1 MIGIIYAVNLKN
13 YLVVSV
19 ELIHIHTNSLYQQT
33 TSKGWAG
40 NCSAFCGYEFPKFL
54 VKRLS
59 LKS

>member
-19 ELIHIHTNSLYQQT
+19 ELIHTNSLYQQT

-54 VKRLS
+54 VKNLV
-59 LKS
+59 

>member
-40 NCSAFCGYEFPKFL
+40 NCSAFYGYEFPKFL
-54 VKRLS
+54 V
-59 LKS
+59 